1 MKKYILLGVFLMNG
15 CGQKA
20 ELPVAI
26 KKPYEMTTHGH
37 TRIDDYYWMRLTDE
51 QKSKKPYDDHTQ
63 QVVDYIN
70 LENQYTKD
78 NLSHTKKLQDDLFNE
93 IVGRIEKDDETVPY
107 LKNGYYYYTRY
118 EKNKEYAIYCRKE
131 GSLES
136 KEQIIL
142 DVNDLAKGYDYFAV
156 GGRFVSPD
164 NNWLAYGVDT
174 LSRRF
179 YTIYFKDLRTGEVL
193 NQSIPN
199 TEGRVAWAN
208 DNQTVFYT
216 SKNKTTLLS
225 EKVYRH
231 LVGTDYKNDKLV
243 YQEDDNEFYIGV
255 GRSKSGE
262 YIIIWNSSTLVSDYH
277 LLNADTPKGDFF
289 NFTPRGIEH
298 EYSLVHYGDKFYI
311 LTNWGAENNR
321 LMETSKDLTDMSNW
335 KEIIPHDKDVHL
347 LDMEIFDNHL
357 VLSQRENG
365 LRGLRVIN
373 LNTGDQHSVNF
384 SEETY
389 TSYLSTNK
397 EFNTNVLR
405 YNYSSLVT
413 PWSTYDYNMDTKE
426 HTLMKEAK
434 VLGEFDKENYTSERI
449 YADTRDGKKVPISLV
464 YKKDLKTG
472 NAQNLLLYAYGSYG
486 STTDPYFSSSRLSL
500 LDRGF
505 IFAIAH
511 IRGSQIYGRQSY
523 EDGKLLNKKN
533 TFYDFIDA
541 GKYLI
546 KNNYT
551 SSDQLFCSGGSAGGL
566 LIGAVINMAPEL
578 WKGAIA
584 GVPFVDVVTTMLD
597 PSIPLTSNE
606 WDEWG
611 DPREKEYYDYML
623 SYSPYDQVDEKEYP
637 NLLVTSGF
645 FDSQVQYF
653 EPLKWVAKLRD
664 YWKGNNKLY
673 LYMHMDAGHG
683 GKSGRFRYHRETALE
698 YAFLLDLAGVNK

>member
-1 MKKYILLGVFLMNG
+1 MNG

-335 KEIIPHDKDVHL
+335 KEIIPHNKDVHL

-397 EFNTNVLR
+397 EFNTSVLR

-551 SSDQLFCSGGSAGGL
+551 SPDQLFCSGGSAGGL

-698 YAFLLDLAGVNK
+698 YAFLLDLAGINK